1 MLIDIREERPED
13 IPTIRSV
20 NVEAFGQPQEA
31 NLIEMLRTNDGVRLS
46 LVATTNEE
54 QIVGH
59 ILYSPV
65 TAVSG
70 ENKITGA
77 GLGPMAVRPTH
88 QRRGIGSKLIEFGTT
103 RLRQG
108 GCPFIVVLG
117 HADYYPRFG
126 FRRASDYGLRCQWNV
141 PDNAFMAL
149 ALNEAI
155 VRDVSGLVE
164 YRAEFSSVV

>member
-20 NVEAFGQPQEA
+20 NVEAFGQAQEA
-31 NLIEMLRTNDGVRLS
+31 KLVETLRTNGGILLS
-46 LVATTNEE
+46 LVATNQD

-65 TAVSG
+65 TVGTG
-70 ENKITGA
+70 EKKITGA
-77 GLGPMAVRPTH
+77 GLGPMTVRPAY
-88 QRRGIGSKLIEFGTT
+88 QRRGIGSNLIEFGTT

-126 FRRASDYGLRCQWNV
+126 FRPASEYGLKCEWIV

-149 ALNEAI
+149 ALDESKI
-155 VRDVSGLVE
+155 RDVSGLAR
-164 YRAEFSSVV
+164 YRGEFLSVV